1 MDVGGGFQCLIR
13 DLQSSQMLSGPVKL
27 GAGVAPLGIPLYF
40 KEKSRLVLVAET
52 ETSGGR
58 VWKWWKW
65 WWVDLSLSIRVPVL
79 AACQSPGHPGWSC
92 SITLKV

>member
-27 GAGVAPLGIPLYF
+27 GADVAPLGIPLYF
-40 KEKSRLVLVAET
+40 KEKSRQLLVAET

-65 WWVDLSLSIRVPVL
+65 WWADLSLSIRVPVL
-79 AACQSPGHPGWSC
+79 VIHPPCHPGWSC
-92 SITLKV
+92 FITMEV